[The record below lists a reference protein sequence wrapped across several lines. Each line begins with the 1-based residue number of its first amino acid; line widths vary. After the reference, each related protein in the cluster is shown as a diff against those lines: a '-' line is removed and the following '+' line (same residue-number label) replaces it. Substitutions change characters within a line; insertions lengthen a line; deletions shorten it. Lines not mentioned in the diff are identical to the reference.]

1 MPNSLPISRF
11 HMWRA
16 VVAMVH
22 ADGIV
27 TPHEIDFVNTHIL
40 NLPLS
45 EGQMKVI
52 RQDIQTPQDVGS
64 MFSQIE
70 VQNDKRDF
78 FVLAR
83 ALAWCDGDLDKQEAK
98 ILHTIH
104 AKHMATGEESLL
116 RESSEIL
123 NEVELCH
130 NQWKF
135 KSERS
140 KSLLGFLSKLKT
152 A

>member
-1 MPNSLPISRF
+1 
-11 HMWRA
+11 MWRA